1 MNKPQNNFIEGIGN
15 TPLVKLRAASEI
27 TGCNIYGKAE
37 YLNPGGSVKDRA
49 ALALIKD
56 AEEKKLISKGGTIVE
71 GTAGNTG
78 IGLCLIGNSIGYKT
92 IIVMNEDQTQEKKDM
107 LRNMGADLR
116 LVPPKPYKDDGNFV
130 KVAAKLADDL
140 KSSNNHGVVWANQ
153 FDNTANSKGHYETTG
168 PEIWMQTDGKVD
180 GFVCSS
186 GTGAIKLGKKL
197 GPGKTIVTIL
207 CDRSDKYNSKLF
219 NKKFLQEK
227 GLPIPSWI

>member
-1 MNKPQNNFIEGIGN
+1 MSKPQNNFIEGIGN

-49 ALALIKD
+49 ALALIRD
-56 AEEKKLISKGGTIVE
+56 AEEKKLITKGGTIVE

-78 IGLCLIGNSIGYKT
+78 IGLCLIGNSVGYKT

-130 KVAAKLADDL
+130 KVAAKLADEM
-140 KSSNNHGVVWANQ
+140 N
-153 FDNTANSKGHYETTG
+153 
-168 PEIWMQTDGKVD
+168 
-180 GFVCSS
+180 
-186 GTGAIKLGKKL
+186 GTFTHIF
-197 GPGKTIVTIL
+197 
-207 CDRSDKYNSKLF
+207 CNSKL
-219 NKKFLQEK
+219 
-227 GLPIPSWI
+227 